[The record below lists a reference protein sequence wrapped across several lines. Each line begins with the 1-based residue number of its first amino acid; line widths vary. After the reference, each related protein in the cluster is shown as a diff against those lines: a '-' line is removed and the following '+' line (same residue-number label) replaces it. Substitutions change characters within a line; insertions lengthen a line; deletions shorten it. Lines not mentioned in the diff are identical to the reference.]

1 MIDGDVGEECGI
13 VGVWA
18 PGAGVAGLLAD
29 GLLALQHRGQESA
42 GFSVGDYDRI
52 ATHRG
57 MGLVADVLR
66 DGVVQRFRGHAGIA
80 HVRYS
85 TSGKSSVDNA
95 QPVPVTSAD
104 GTDIVLAHNGNLTE
118 VPAPVVV
125 GGGVAHA
132 APSSDTRALVALLGR
147 EPGSLGDAM
156 AAVLP
161 RVRGAYSLV
170 CVAAG
175 RLFAARDP
183 HGFRPLS
190 LGRLGGEGW
199 AVASETVALEAIGA
213 TVLREIEPA
222 EIVEIG
228 PHGVHTRRSGPVSR
242 ALCSF
247 EHVYFARPDSVIDG
261 ASVYEVRKGLGI
273 ELARH
278 APVDA
283 DLVVPVPDTGRVSA
297 LGFAEE
303 SGIAYGEGL
312 YRNPYANRSFI
323 EPSQRRRTQAVRRK
337 LSPVRSVVRGRRLV
351 VVDDSIVRANSVT
364 QVVALLR
371 DAGAREIHLRIASPP
386 VRWPCFFG
394 VDFGSARELI
404 ADRLSPDQLARH
416 VGADSLDHLPVAAL
430 VARASGRSG
439 GLCTG
444 CFTGTYPPDR

>member
-1 MIDGDVGEECGI
+1 
-13 VGVWA
+13 
-18 PGAGVAGLLAD
+18 
-29 GLLALQHRGQESA
+29 
-42 GFSVGDYDRI
+42 
-52 ATHRG
+52 
-57 MGLVADVLR
+57 
-66 DGVVQRFRGHAGIA
+66 
-80 HVRYS
+80 
-85 TSGKSSVDNA
+85 
-95 QPVPVTSAD
+95 
-104 GTDIVLAHNGNLTE
+104 
-118 VPAPVVV
+118 
-125 GGGVAHA
+125 
-132 APSSDTRALVALLGR
+132 
-147 EPGSLGDAM
+147 
-156 AAVLP
+156 
-161 RVRGAYSLV
+161 
-170 CVAAG
+170 
-175 RLFAARDP
+175 
-183 HGFRPLS
+183 LS
-190 LGRLGGEGW
+190 LGRLGGGGW

-444 CFTGTYPPDR
+444 CFTGTYPPDC